1 LKVCSF
7 AQAHGEE
14 SASYMTGEYVLVR
27 IHKNKQSVSLA
38 LPDLQLCN
46 EVYGEEAQ
54 GR

>member
-1 LKVCSF
+1 MRVRSF
-7 AQAHGEE
+7 TQAYGKE
-14 SASYMTGEYVLVR
+14 SACYTTGDYVLVH

-54 GR
+54 GH